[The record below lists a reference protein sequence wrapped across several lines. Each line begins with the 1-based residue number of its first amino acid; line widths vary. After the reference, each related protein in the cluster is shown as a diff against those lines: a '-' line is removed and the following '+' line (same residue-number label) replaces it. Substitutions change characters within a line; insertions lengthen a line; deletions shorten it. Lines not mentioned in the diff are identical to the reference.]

1 MFSLLT
7 IINISVNVHFENLKM
22 KIITFF
28 FRPKKVSEN
37 VDLQSETQLLE
48 LMQLTKKPA
57 DLVFIIYFS
66 FDGVEKSFIIQFI
79 LNSSRSLLV
88 NYLNGLTLCSK
99 VLINCIL
106 KPQLSFNIDNF
117 FLNFKL

>member
-1 MFSLLT
+1 
-7 IINISVNVHFENLKM
+7 M

-88 NYLNGLTLCSK
+88 NYSK
-99 VLINCIL
+99 VLINCII
-106 KPQLSFNIDNF
+106 KPQLSFNIGNF